1 MPTIENTARQGDVM
15 LVRVNGLPDGVREVA
30 RDQHG
35 RFVLAEG
42 ELHGHAHAIREK
54 NVCAWRMA
62 DSDEID
68 FVQVSGG
75 GASLN
80 HEYASGQK
88 AEHEPI
94 VMDEGVYRVVRQRE
108 YSPERIVRV
117 VD

>member
-1 MPTIENTARQGDVM
+1 MPTIENSARQGDVM
-15 LVRVNGLPDGVREVA
+15 LVRVKELPDGLKPA
-30 RDQHG
+30 KRDQHG
-35 RFVLAEG
+35 RLVLAEG
-42 ELHGHAHAIREK
+42 ERHGHAHAIREK
-54 NVCAWRMA
+54 NVCGFSLAG
-62 DSDEID
+62 SDEIE
-68 FVQVSGG
+68 FLTVAGG

-94 VMDEGVYRVVRQRE
+94 VMGEGVYRVVRQRE